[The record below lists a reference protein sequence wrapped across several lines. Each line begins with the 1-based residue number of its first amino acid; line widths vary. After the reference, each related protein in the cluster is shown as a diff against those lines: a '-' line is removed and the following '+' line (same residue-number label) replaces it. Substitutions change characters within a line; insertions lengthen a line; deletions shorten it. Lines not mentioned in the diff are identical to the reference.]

1 MFDWKREH
9 REKSKMRWK
18 WIVGIIAAVCVVL
31 LIVVYIIAASYDYN
45 TLKPLITKTAKD
57 FTGRDLTL
65 GGDINLGIGFP
76 PTLEVNDVA
85 FQNAPWGSQ
94 PQMAQLKKLQ
104 VKVAILPLIRGDIDV
119 NRLILVEPV
128 FLLEVNKSGK
138 SNLDFEVPHKADPPK
153 TEDKS
158 DENGRTLFKFEAVT
172 ITDGKITYKDHRTG
186 RIETVELDSLDFH
199 SPLFGA
205 AADIEL
211 KGQYNKTPFKVNGQ
225 IGQLSGILNPKEN
238 WPLKLEAQAVETEIS
253 IDGNIQDPLS
263 ARGIDLKFNIEGKDL
278 AQFEKFTGEP
288 LPVKGPFRLS
298 GHFKS
303 LSEDTVQVSE
313 LLVVLG
319 ESQIQGTVNITQTAN
334 RPRIKAKLTS
344 KQLDLRP
351 LMVGDRGSG
360 GAPEQPAG
368 SGSRKD
374 KVFPNTPLQLD
385 ALHTVDA
392 LVQFTAAR
400 ILAPHLALEDFLLDL
415 SLKDGVLDIKQL
427 KAGGEK
433 MGQLDAKMEIA
444 AQKAGTKMNLN
455 LNINDLDLEKMASDL
470 GVSDAVAGKLNLELD
485 LRGQGSSVAAIMA
498 GLNGDTKI
506 LMGDGRFNSRYLE
519 LIGGDLRA
527 SLNKLFNPLAEKE
540 EYATLNCVVNHFE
553 IKNGL
558 AESQVLMIDT
568 NRMTVV
574 GEGDINLKTEALDI
588 GITPDPKEGLGAD
601 NVATV
606 NVSLSE
612 FAKPFRLKGTLAN
625 PSLGIDPTK
634 TLLTFGKTLGG
645 MALFGPAGLATSFV
659 SGKFG
664 ENHPC
669 TQSLAALGDKEKAAK
684 KKKSDGIGSKIKNL
698 FSKPKE

>member
-1 MFDWKREH
+1 
-9 REKSKMRWK
+9 MRWK

-138 SNLDFEVPHKADPPK
+138 SNLDFEVPHKAEPPK

-186 RIETVELDSLDFH
+186 RTETVELDSLDFN

-211 KGQYNKTPFKVNGQ
+211 KGHYNKTPFKVNGQ

-303 LSEDTVQVSE
+303 LSDDTVQASE

-351 LMVGDRGSG
+351 LMAGDRGSG
-360 GAPEQPAG
+360 AT
-368 SGSRKD
+368 RR
-374 KVFPNTPLQLD
+374 L
-385 ALHTVDA
+385 
-392 LVQFTAAR
+392 R
-400 ILAPHLALEDFLLDL
+400 I
-415 SLKDGVLDIKQL
+415 
-427 KAGGEK
+427 
-433 MGQLDAKMEIA
+433 AK
-444 AQKAGTKMNLN
+444 
-455 LNINDLDLEKMASDL
+455 
-470 GVSDAVAGKLNLELD
+470 
-485 LRGQGSSVAAIMA
+485 R
-498 GLNGDTKI
+498 
-506 LMGDGRFNSRYLE
+506 
-519 LIGGDLRA
+519 
-527 SLNKLFNPLAEKE
+527 
-540 EYATLNCVVNHFE
+540 
-553 IKNGL
+553 
-558 AESQVLMIDT
+558 
-568 NRMTVV
+568 
-574 GEGDINLKTEALDI
+574 
-588 GITPDPKEGLGAD
+588 
-601 NVATV
+601 
-606 NVSLSE
+606 
-612 FAKPFRLKGTLAN
+612 
-625 PSLGIDPTK
+625 
-634 TLLTFGKTLGG
+634 
-645 MALFGPAGLATSFV
+645 
-659 SGKFG
+659 
-664 ENHPC
+664 
-669 TQSLAALGDKEKAAK
+669 
-684 KKKSDGIGSKIKNL
+684 
-698 FSKPKE
+698 